1 MYAVVATGGKQ
12 YRVEQ
17 GQTLDVE
24 LLGVNEGD
32 TVELGRVLMLGGD
45 GQTAVGT
52 PIVAGARVMAEVL
65 GTVKGEKLIVFKYKP
80 KVRYR
85 RKTGHRQKYTRV
97 RITDIQRG
105 TDNGA

>member
-1 MYAVVATGGKQ
+1 MYAVVETGSKQ

-24 LLGVNEGD
+24 LLGVSEGD

-52 PIVAGARVMAEVL
+52 PIVSGARVMAEVL
-65 GTVKGEKLIVFKYKP
+65 GTVKGEKLIVFKYKQ